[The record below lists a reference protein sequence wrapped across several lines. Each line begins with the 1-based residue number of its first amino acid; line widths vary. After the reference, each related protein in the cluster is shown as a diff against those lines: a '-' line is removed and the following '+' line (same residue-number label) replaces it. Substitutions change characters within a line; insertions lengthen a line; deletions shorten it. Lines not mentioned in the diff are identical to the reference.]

1 MGLGY
6 TPAVTGSMRNRVRGQ
21 GIETPRG
28 ACDGWR
34 KRNLA
39 RKCWRTPSPGV
50 FASADSKGVT
60 RGVSVSADY
69 KGLICTKIVQNTR
82 FYGSAESKGVRG
94 VGCWRVGSR

>member
-1 MGLGY
+1 MGSGY
-6 TPAVTGSMRNRVRGQ
+6 TPWLTGSMRNRVRGQ

-28 ACDGWR
+28 ACDGGSE
-34 KRNLA
+34 NLA

-50 FASADSKGVT
+50 FASADYKGVT

-82 FYGSAESKGVRG
+82 CHGSAESKGVRG
-94 VGCWRVGSR
+94 AGCWRVGSR